1 MHELRS
7 TIFVVALRWHF
18 PLPLCSCSLAICNQE
33 LCIDQYPINIFFFAI
48 YFSLV
53 SFKVL
58 ISIVLAGKAINYIA
72 EHKEREKAEAE
83 EKKSKQQILLKRKS
97 SWDPSYSAHKV
108 AELTRS
114 KSVGARLNQTAHKRQ
129 HSDDV
134 NIRSTVVVDK
144 DLTGEKGVEIPP
156 PLTQS
161 KPLFSNSTVSLE
173 SVGLNEEM
181 IRDKLDSKDK
191 TSPSQVR
198 QRTTSGSKS
207 AKKEIPLH
215 EIDRYDMCSN
225 RII

>member
-1 MHELRS
+1 M
-7 TIFVVALRWHF
+7 
-18 PLPLCSCSLAICNQE
+18 
-33 LCIDQYPINIFFFAI
+33 
-48 YFSLV
+48 

-58 ISIVLAGKAINYIA
+58 ISIVLAGKAIDYIA
-72 EHKEREKAEAE
+72 EHKERERAEAE
-83 EKKSKQQILLKRKS
+83 EKKSKQQIFLKRKS

-108 AELTRS
+108 KELTRS

-134 NIRSTVVVDK
+134 NIKSTIVVDK
-144 DLTGEKGVEIPP
+144 DLTVENIVELSA

-181 IRDKLDSKDK
+181 MRDKSESKSK
-191 TSPSQVR
+191 SSPSQVR

-207 AKKEIPLH
+207 TKKEIPLH

>member
-1 MHELRS
+1 M
-7 TIFVVALRWHF
+7 
-18 PLPLCSCSLAICNQE
+18 
-33 LCIDQYPINIFFFAI
+33 
-48 YFSLV
+48 

-58 ISIVLAGKAINYIA
+58 ISIVLAGKAIDYIA
-72 EHKEREKAEAE
+72 EHKERERSEAE
-83 EKKSKQQILLKRKS
+83 EKKSKQQIFLKRKS
-97 SWDPSYSAHKV
+97 SWDPSYSANKV
-108 AELTRS
+108 KELTRS

-134 NIRSTVVVDK
+134 NIKSTIVVDK
-144 DLTGEKGVEIPP
+144 DLTVENIVELSP

-181 IRDKLDSKDK
+181 MRDKSESKAK
-191 TSPSQVR
+191 LSPSQVR
-198 QRTTSGSKS
+198 QRTTSGSKNS
-207 AKKEIPLH
+207 KKEIPLH